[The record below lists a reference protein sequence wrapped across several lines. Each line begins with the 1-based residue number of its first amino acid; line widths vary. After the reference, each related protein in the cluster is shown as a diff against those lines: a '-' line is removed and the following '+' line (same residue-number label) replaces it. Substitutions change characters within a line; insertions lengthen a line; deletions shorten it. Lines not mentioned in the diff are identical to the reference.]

1 MDKKVSIITPC
12 FNGEEFVGRYI
23 ESILNQTYKNIELI
37 LVNDGSTDGT
47 EDIIK
52 SYIPKFNNKGMEL
65 KYIYQKNKGQA
76 SALNKGLEI
85 FNGDYLTWP
94 DSDDILVRDSI
105 EKKVLFLENNKQ
117 YGLVRTD
124 AIIVNENNLNKIEGY
139 FAKTN
144 NNKLKEE
151 LFLDFINE
159 NKIWFAPGCYMI
171 RTNAFLDVN
180 HNRKIYESRSG
191 QNWQMLLPITYKYK
205 CGFIDEALYIY
216 VVRENSHSHSIV
228 DYKKLLNRCDEHED
242 ILVNVVKGIN
252 MKENEKEKY
261 LIIIKE
267 KYIRKKL
274 YIASKFRDKDLAN
287 KQYKMLKD
295 KRVVNGCDFSSYLA
309 SKNKIYNVI
318 FRAIRKIKRCI
329 TLCLIY

>member
-12 FNGEEFVGRYI
+12 FNGEEFVGRYV

-37 LVNDGSTDGT
+37 LVNDGSTDST

-52 SYIPKFNNKGMEL
+52 SYIPKFKNKGMEL

-76 SALNKGLEI
+76 SALNKGLKI

-94 DSDDILVRDSI
+94 DSDDILAIDSI
-105 EKKVLFLENNKQ
+105 EKKVLFLENNKE

-124 AIIVNENNLNKIEGY
+124 AIIVNANNLNKIEGY
-139 FAKTN
+139 FAKKN
-144 NNKLKEE
+144 NNKLKEK
-151 LFLDFINE
+151 LFLDFITE

-171 RTNAFLDVN
+171 RTKAFLDVN
-180 HNRKIYESRSG
+180 YDRKIYESRSG

-205 CGFIDEALYIY
+205 CGFIDEALYTY
-216 VVRENSHSHSIV
+216 VVRENSHSHSII

-242 ILVNVVKGIN
+242 ILVNVVKSIN

-274 YIASKFRDKDLAN
+274 YIAGQFGDKGLAN
-287 KQYKMLKD
+287 KQYKILKE
-295 KRVVNGCDFSSYLA
+295 KSAVNKHDFLLYLS
-309 SKNKIYNVI
+309 SKNRIYNVI
-318 FRAIRKIKRCI
+318 IRGIGKIKRCI
-329 TLCLIY
+329 T